1 MTNQMKGRIQVLS
14 NLYDRKHQ
22 VKFETA
28 ALVIKNHV
36 FIYFFIFYLFFIY
49 LFFYF
54 FMITTI
60 FVNHI

>member
-36 FIYFFIFYLFFIY
+36 FIFFIYFFIFIY
-49 LFFYF
+49 LFIYF
-54 FMITTI
+54 FL
-60 FVNHI
+60 